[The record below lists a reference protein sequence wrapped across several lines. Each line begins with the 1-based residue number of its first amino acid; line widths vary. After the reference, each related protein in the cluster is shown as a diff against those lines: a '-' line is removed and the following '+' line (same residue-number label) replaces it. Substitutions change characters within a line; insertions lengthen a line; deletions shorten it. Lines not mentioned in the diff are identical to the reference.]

1 MDFLT
6 ALITLSCLCI
16 LADAQSGA
24 NYKLCQDKRI
34 ELTGVGHNATM
45 VYSRQDS
52 GSNPCVLH
60 IKSCANCRIKL
71 KPDPNVNFSFKC
83 PGQAD
88 SGNRFTC
95 TLSCDYLYIF
105 DKYYKDKLK
114 NFYHSIDG
122 NSLFKS
128 ESNEVFIGVCHG
140 YSNYSFNFDIESED
154 KYEKKA
160 GSSGSIQADGQF
172 LSPFF
177 PYPYAINHEIYT
189 YEIQSVNSNEFVT
202 LVFNDWNIHPS
213 SSFAFTNSNI
223 VGQVH
228 AHMKRPMVQSDGN
241 VLVFK
246 FQTGI
251 LNNTEQNTDYIG
263 WTAKYSINRAK
274 VSLPNPDCGTDGY
287 WSDIGG
293 KIVFER
299 QSHSSTLYDCLWVI
313 KLQPGYDHVRLVI
326 NKFRALDAGLV
337 SGDNMLEIH
346 EGTTSKGNKVLRYD
360 IKDNK
365 EDAVAVELRDGAYI
379 RYRGLFASNYQLR
392 MSFNL
397 FSKVT
402 PCSSDQFS
410 CSNGICIARELA
422 CDNSDDCGDKSDEG
436 ESGCA
441 VNMDPHKSYQYTI
454 TIGVIVP
461 MVISVFLIMII
472 CLLFVMIRRCRRAQ
486 REATAANS
494 DRIQTLSEDV
504 SESSDRR
511 GRRRR
516 RRRHRNL
523 NGERDMPPT
532 YEEAIQNPPCWNSN
546 LAFGNPVDP
555 NLPSPPPYTEMEA
568 GRRENTGQNSSQRHP
583 GSPTS
588 TNSSQSE
595 VTIGSRNRSDDST
608 SSSSSEEGSTWG
620 IYPPD
625 GEGRRGRIGR
635 HISSSGSERS
645 RVRSQVQSRGHSG
658 QRHGNRS
665 ERPESR
671 TSSVTQG
678 TELSNLEEEREVGRK
693 SNERNLKL
701 DLKPNV
707 IVSQEHIPLSEGPK
721 PQVQTFRQVGRPVD
735 KLEGSISPVS
745 FEIHQEHLSEQ
756 NQRVPGNHPKPVP
769 SKRKSKT
776 LTNDLKKRSASV
788 EHLQQSDSDIEF
800 GFGRSKP
807 GMARA
812 RSVEVLDKR
821 TARQPNSIEESPTRY
836 NYDNLA
842 ASTSDDGSRDVMVV
856 YDNAR
861 NDELPSTH
869 PHFQALSAS
878 NLALTLHDPV
888 SSRDNVST
896 SISMQAGPGNMTSR
910 AKRTGQNLEKEE
922 QNSNMSSRELE
933 SQVQGLSNESGSRM
947 SFIWD
952 KEDQNDVYV

>member
-140 YSNYSFNFDIESED
+140 YSNYSFNFDIESE
-154 KYEKKA
+154 
-160 GSSGSIQADGQF
+160 
-172 LSPFF
+172 
-177 PYPYAINHEIYT
+177 
-189 YEIQSVNSNEFVT
+189 
-202 LVFNDWNIHPS
+202 
-213 SSFAFTNSNI
+213 
-223 VGQVH
+223 
-228 AHMKRPMVQSDGN
+228 
-241 VLVFK
+241 
-246 FQTGI
+246 
-251 LNNTEQNTDYIG
+251 
-263 WTAKYSINRAK
+263 AK

-402 PCSSDQFS
+402 
-410 CSNGICIARELA
+410 L
-422 CDNSDDCGDKSDEG
+422 
-436 ESGCA
+436 
-441 VNMDPHKSYQYTI
+441 NMDPHKSYQYTI

-494 DRIQTLSEDV
+494 DRIQTLS
-504 SESSDRR
+504 
-511 GRRRR
+511 RRRR